1 MVRSYYSR
9 VQRIGLFGGSFDP
22 IHTGHLLLGQA
33 AIEELNLMRL
43 CFILAAQSPFKVGQN
58 FAPAETRLQMLR
70 LALAGRANCDV
81 DEQEI
86 SRGGVSFAIDTVR
99 DYARRYPQGELFY
112 LIGADHVANLPKWR
126 EAGELAK
133 LAEFVVIPRPGTDSV
148 TVPPPFRGRTLN
160 GFAFGVSASQI
171 RARVKA
177 GQTIEHLV
185 PPAVVEAV
193 RNNGLYL

>member
-1 MVRSYYSR
+1 
-9 VQRIGLFGGSFDP
+9 
-22 IHTGHLLLGQA
+22 
-33 AIEELNLMRL
+33 
-43 CFILAAQSPFKVGQN
+43 
-58 FAPAETRLQMLR
+58 MLR
-70 LALAGRANCDV
+70 LALAGRTNCEV

-86 SRGGVSFAIDTVR
+86 NRGGVSFAIDTVR
-99 DYARRYPQGELFY
+99 AYARRFPRTELFY

-133 LAEFVVIPRPGTDSV
+133 LAEFMVIPRPGDATAP
-148 TVPPPFRGRTLN
+148 VPPPFRGRTLQ

-185 PPAVVEAV
+185 PAAVAEAI
-193 RNNGLYL
+193 RNNQLYL

>member
-1 MVRSYYSR
+1 
-9 VQRIGLFGGSFDP
+9 
-22 IHTGHLLLGQA
+22 LLLGQA
-33 AIEELNLMRL
+33 AIEELGLTRL
-43 CFILAAQSPFKVGQN
+43 CFVLAAQSPFKVGQN
-58 FAPAETRLQMLR
+58 FAPVAARLKMLR
-70 LALAGRANCDV
+70 LALVGRPNCAV

-86 SRGGVSFAIDTVR
+86 NRGGVSFAIDTVR
-99 DYARRYPQGELFY
+99 DYARRFPQAELAY

-133 LAEFVVIPRPGTDSV
+133 LAEFVVIPRPGDALV
-148 TVPPPFRGRTLN
+148 PLPPPFRGRTLK
-160 GFAFGVSASQI
+160 GFSFGISASQI

-185 PPAVVEAV
+185 PAAVAEAL